1 MLKKKAGFKPK
12 APVRRNAGGPS
23 SQGPERQPSK
33 TPAPPSASTQPTP
46 TSGLS
51 QTPAPE
57 STPPVPP
64 IPNVPADK
72 STAGTITEEPATA
85 PPGSSDTQA
94 TQIPSDSTTVPAV
107 SESTARPD
115 ENVVV
120 PSVAPTES
128 RPANRAHQ
136 STEPAPSA
144 ATSTTDSSV
153 SRNDTEAAP
162 SQPPES
168 AITTPSVADTSVV
181 ESPRASR
188 RAASQRVPLP
198 TGAPSASPRP
208 SALTTTLDEPQLPT
222 VASTAPQ
229 PPEAGQQNG
238 TATAT
243 QPPAPLAIRT
253 PVESATDI
261 QQSVE
266 AITEADNAEPA
277 AAAPK
282 PKRAPRKR
290 KPAAEATETD
300 GDAAPAPKKPRQ
312 RKKAAAPTAAVEG
325 DNPTEGEGE
334 AEGEDNDSQTPAPKK
349 RAPRKPRAQ
358 SSQSGG
364 EGADTST
371 SSKRGGFR
379 HRSPTPEDAEEQE
392 VDQRQV
398 KMGDLVKDLRIGKKF
413 SRHDELLERQRMKK
427 LKAKMGGANIDAGE
441 GDSAA
446 GSKTGT
452 PAPAQENGEAS
463 SAGPSRPL
471 TEGAPQFQIID
482 GQIVVNQST
491 LQFDRHA
498 AAAREAGDLEEEVED
513 DFTHHTT
520 SNTYMKRVQKPN
532 HWTEEET
539 DTFYHGLRMWGTD
552 FALLCKMFPGKNR
565 RHVKLKFNREERAH
579 PAKVNAALVGE
590 KQVTIDL
597 DEYKSHT
604 GLEYKSVD
612 EIEREQ
618 ARVEEEFE
626 AEQRRAEEEA
636 LEEARKKKEE
646 LFGKKEEVEKKGKG
660 RGRRKKEMGMGF

>member
-46 TSGLS
+46 TSALS

-57 STPPVPP
+57 SIPSVPS
-64 IPNVPADK
+64 IPNVPADE
-72 STAGTITEEPATA
+72 STTDTITEEPATA

-94 TQIPSDSTTVPAV
+94 TQIPSALTTFPAV
-107 SESTARPD
+107 SESISRPD
-115 ENVVV
+115 ENVAT

-128 RPANRAHQ
+128 QPANRA
-136 STEPAPSA
+136 A
-144 ATSTTDSSV
+144 
-153 SRNDTEAAP
+153 
-162 SQPPES
+162 
-168 AITTPSVADTSVV
+168 
-181 ESPRASR
+181 
-188 RAASQRVPLP
+188 
-198 TGAPSASPRP
+198 
-208 SALTTTLDEPQLPT
+208 
-222 VASTAPQ
+222 
-229 PPEAGQQNG
+229 
-238 TATAT
+238 
-243 QPPAPLAIRT
+243 
-253 PVESATDI
+253 ESATDI

-266 AITEADNAEPA
+266 ATTEADNAEPA

-300 GDAAPAPKKPRQ
+300 GDAAPGPKKPRQ
-312 RKKAAAPTAAVEG
+312 RKKAAAPTAAAEG

-334 AEGEDNDSQTPAPKK
+334 AEGEAEGESNDSQTPAPRK

-358 SSQSGG
+358 SSHSGG

-371 SSKRGGFR
+371 NSKRGGFR
-379 HRSPTPEDAEEQE
+379 HRSPTPEDAEDQE

-427 LKAKMGGANIDAGE
+427 FKAKMGGANIDASE
-441 GDSAA
+441 GDSAG

-452 PAPAQENGEAS
+452 PAPAHENGEAS

-539 DTFYHGLRMWGTD
+539 GTFYHGLRMWGTD

-636 LEEARKKKEE
+636 LEEAQKKKEE

-660 RGRRKKEMGMGF
+660 RGGGKKEMGMGF